1 MRPRWASWKV
11 TSGGK
16 CEHQGTAA
24 TSVEAHGG
32 SHHYPCCLAPQCL
45 RLGCAGQQEF
55 KEAMA
60 EEGCRRLPGMYPGC
74 EDHHRALGAIWEY
87 CARRSVKI
95 SSVWYICPPKISET
109 EESWSMGWR
118 GRAEGAG
125 PGPRRATELRCHS
138 YIPSPG
144 SSAAARHASS
154 AQQPQHHLFKSPESQ
169 HAEAGLQGAAR
180 EAIYQCHQH
189 SPGGSH
195 IVRTSIRR
203 ICGVRHSSSRRQK
216 GSAMRS

>member
-95 SSVWYICPPKISET
+95 SSVWYICPPKISRLRRVGAWDGGE
-109 EESWSMGWR
+109 
-118 GRAEGAG
+118 GRKGQDLDPDVPTNRAATHTSPHPAPLPP
-125 PGPRRATELRCHS
+125 PGMPLV
-138 YIPSPG
+138 PN
-144 SSAAARHASS
+144 
-154 AQQPQHHLFKSPESQ
+154 
-169 HAEAGLQGAAR
+169 
-180 EAIYQCHQH
+180 
-189 SPGGSH
+189 SH
-195 IVRTSIRR
+195 KT
-203 ICGVRHSSSRRQK
+203 ICLNRQK
-216 GSAMRS
+216 ANTQRQACKELPGKPYTSAISTHRGGRIS